1 MVTGLITFCAMRMA
15 IALRASEHVMRRRS
29 VRMDT
34 VIILYLGTSDMS
46 LSYVDCSKR
55 TWLFAFS
62 LFFPFDHFFFLPLP
76 PAMALAALAAFDSG
90 ALGGCWS
97 GEEEE
102 DAVSNWFLSFA
113 RCTAVKERAA
123 RRRRSRTRARRGEGW
138 TPRRDGSFR
147 GSEGVATRAPR
158 RNRRSRA
165 RSGPRRA
172 SGKTGFRSRRT
183 DGIRRTR
190 ASAVAA
196 RSARHGID
204 FANTVFRLEIIPCA
218 TRGSETR
225 HVARCGAGRDVPR
238 ARALHKP

>member
-90 ALGGCWS
+90 ALGGCRAERRRRWMMRC
-97 GEEEE
+97 
-102 DAVSNWFLSFA
+102 VSDWFLSFA
-113 RCTAVKERAA
+113 RRIAV
-123 RRRRSRTRARRGEGW
+123 
-138 TPRRDGSFR
+138 
-147 GSEGVATRAPR
+147 
-158 RNRRSRA
+158 
-165 RSGPRRA
+165 
-172 SGKTGFRSRRT
+172 
-183 DGIRRTR
+183 
-190 ASAVAA
+190 
-196 RSARHGID
+196 
-204 FANTVFRLEIIPCA
+204 
-218 TRGSETR
+218 
-225 HVARCGAGRDVPR
+225 
-238 ARALHKP
+238 